1 MNQHE
6 PDAEDQQNWYS
17 EEAATF
23 GDRLAAAREAAGLSQ
38 KQLAERLGVKAGT
51 YRNWEDDASEPRA
64 NRLTMLAGILGVS
77 MRWLMTGSGEGP
89 DLEAEGE
96 VSSDVRSILAEMR
109 ELRVQIQRSS
119 VKLGQLEKKLRKTLQ
134 SEA

>member
-1 MNQHE
+1 MTDTDT
-6 PDAEDQQNWYS
+6 DAEDMQNWYS

-64 NRLTMLAGILGVS
+64 NRLTMLAGMLGVS
-77 MRWLMTGSGEGP
+77 MGWLMTGDGDGP
-89 DLEAEGE
+89 DLEGEGE
-96 VSSDVRSILAEMR
+96 VSGDVRAILAEMR
-109 ELRVQIQRSS
+109 ELRVQIQRSGA
-119 VKLGQLEKKLRKTLQ
+119 KLGQLEKKLRTSLERQ
-134 SEA
+134 T